1 MDDQHEEDVH
11 PQAQRRNE
19 TEGSHGSLRRPLE
32 NLEKAK
38 CRRWKVGEELE
49 KLEKSHKQDQ
59 EASRKV
65 RVAAD
70 EHVRTLTMDLEKI
83 RNTLNGFQVEKRWA
97 EHQQANKQVER
108 EGLDPL
114 IREKRQEE
122 AAKNREKVAKEAVC
136 KQKTKF
142 RRSTKCIVGWSAR
155 LNFAATVTP
164 LTEFK
169 NQILQL
175 DDTLRLF
182 STTGFGYGYIL
193 ALGVSYS
200 FFYYHRHGINIFYYT
215 TPSDFLLII
224 PFVYGIVSLAFL
236 IIVCIITVRVIIS
249 SIPVLSEFPANMLL
263 YFVGRPVLRK
273 SFIVMLLFVPLAVT
287 AFGGYC
293 REPTNR
299 VSIVTEPPM
308 QHANQFALI
317 GSTGSYMFL
326 NGTDVDGSVQVI
338 PLSRIVCIN
347 EIIEKGKIGKDNG
360 CQARTSDRADR
371 MLSMI

>member
-1 MDDQHEEDVH
+1 M
-11 PQAQRRNE
+11 
-19 TEGSHGSLRRPLE
+19 
-32 NLEKAK
+32 
-38 CRRWKVGEELE
+38 
-49 KLEKSHKQDQ
+49 
-59 EASRKV
+59 
-65 RVAAD
+65 AD
-70 EHVRTLTMDLEKI
+70 EHARTLTTDLEKI

-108 EGLDPL
+108 EGLDLL
-114 IREKRQEE
+114 IREKREEE
-122 AAKNREKVAKEAVC
+122 AAKNREIETARANRKRLLQDHENREKVAKEAVC

-142 RRSTKCIVGWSAR
+142 RRSAKCVVGWSAR

-200 FFYYHRHGINIFYYT
+200 FFYYRRHGINIFYYT

-236 IIVCIITVRVIIS
+236 IVVCIITVRVIIS

-338 PLSRIVCIN
+338 PLSKIICIN

-371 MLSMI
+371 MLSMIEKIGEAALPILKNSNLLSGKISPSTGVLHSKTEQRENP